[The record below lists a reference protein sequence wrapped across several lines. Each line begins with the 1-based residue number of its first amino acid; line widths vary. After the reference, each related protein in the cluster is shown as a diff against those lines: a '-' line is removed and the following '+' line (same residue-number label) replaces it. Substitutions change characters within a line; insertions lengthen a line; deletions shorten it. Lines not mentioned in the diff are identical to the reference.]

1 MLVSHDLLT
10 SISSSGAQF
19 MVGLSFSIPFDN
31 ELLFL
36 WIITLWSL
44 KIFFRDSLLMLLFY
58 SLPLRSRTSGDIRL
72 LLGIFLTFEKCPR
85 NCSKTGISQVFD
97 LWPCE
102 EQHPGGFGKRSGDP
116 HSLNLNN
123 FYIFWDV
130 IMQKMHIIFNSY
142 FTVALTTWFPQV
154 NRLQYCDWVER
165 DNSNRNALV
174 WKIFPSHPS
183 VFLHFIVPIVVTTN
197 LHHLMFHHVNQVTP
211 HMFNIVAKVLVYENN
226 LYWREDVLDDPEDD
240 LALSTG
246 SIHHDELTKRFRS

>member
-1 MLVSHDLLT
+1 MILPFFMQLLSCSMILRKLYGQWTQCGMDTVQCPIDRVCLVKLT
-10 SISSSGAQF
+10 LFQCSSLTTFSPASLPLEPSSWF
-19 MVGLSFSIPFDN
+19 ALSFSIPFDN

-123 FYIFWDV
+123 F
-130 IMQKMHIIFNSY
+130 
-142 FTVALTTWFPQV
+142 
-154 NRLQYCDWVER
+154 
-165 DNSNRNALV
+165 
-174 WKIFPSHPS
+174 
-183 VFLHFIVPIVVTTN
+183 
-197 LHHLMFHHVNQVTP
+197 
-211 HMFNIVAKVLVYENN
+211 
-226 LYWREDVLDDPEDD
+226 
-240 LALSTG
+240 
-246 SIHHDELTKRFRS
+246 